1 MRIEQ
6 DPVKREAAPFTLKEL
21 KEFRGALKLE
31 FGGALDNKLA
41 EFAERFCLKPQSV
54 PEENRD
60 VALKIHWMMKLIPTE
75 PNQN

>member
-6 DPVKREAAPFTLKEL
+6 DPVKRQAAPFTLKEL
-21 KEFRGALKLE
+21 KKFRGALKLE
-31 FGGALDNKLA
+31 FGDALDNKLV
-41 EFAERFCLKPQSV
+41 EFAKKFCLNPYSV

-75 PNQN
+75 PNPN